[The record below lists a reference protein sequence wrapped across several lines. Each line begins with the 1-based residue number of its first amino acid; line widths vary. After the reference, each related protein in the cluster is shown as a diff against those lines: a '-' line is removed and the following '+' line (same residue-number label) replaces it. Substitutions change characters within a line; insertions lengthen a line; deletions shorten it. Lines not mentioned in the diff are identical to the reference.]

1 LVDLKEATDEAN
13 DGEEDLKSQIPGS
26 SGSGSGS
33 IFLLIQLPGHLERVL
48 VAVRCVAIA
57 GFL

>member
-26 SGSGSGS
+26 SGSGS
-33 IFLLIQLPGHLERVL
+33 IFLLIQLPGHLERIL
-48 VAVRCVAIA
+48 VAVGCVAIA